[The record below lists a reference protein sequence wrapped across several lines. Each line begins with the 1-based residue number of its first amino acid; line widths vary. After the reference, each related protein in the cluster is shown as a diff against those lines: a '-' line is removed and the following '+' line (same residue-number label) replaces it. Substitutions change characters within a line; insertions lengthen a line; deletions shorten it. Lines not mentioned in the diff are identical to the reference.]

1 MNMNCSLVMTS
12 IAAPDNQVL
21 RTFARECA
29 VNDVPF
35 IVVGDFKSPGRF
47 QLNKCDYWGLDRQ
60 RQLPFELAG
69 ILPENTYARKN
80 IGYLIAMRN
89 NTEVI
94 VETDDDTLPKP
105 EFWHERRRAITAQ
118 VLEGA
123 DWVNV
128 YRCFTHHHIWPRGFA
143 VEKLHGLQGL
153 GSSVTSR
160 EVDAPVQQGL
170 SDENPDVDALYRLT
184 LPLPMTFDRAR
195 PVALGVNTWCPINS
209 QNTTWF
215 REAFPLL
222 YLPSLCSF
230 RLTDIWRGLIAQR
243 IAWTC
248 GWHVVFHNA
257 TVFHDRNE
265 HDLLKDFQD
274 EITGYLNNGR
284 IAEELQGLDLKSGT
298 EAIFDNLLTCY
309 AMMVDRGHL
318 AGDEIALVEAWTNDC
333 RAALSG

>member
-1 MNMNCSLVMTS
+1 MQSE
-12 IAAPDNQVL
+12 P
-21 RTFARECA
+21 
-29 VNDVPF
+29 
-35 IVVGDFKSPGRF
+35 
-47 QLNKCDYWGLDRQ
+47 
-60 RQLPFELAG
+60 
-69 ILPENTYARKN
+69 
-80 IGYLIAMRN
+80 
-89 NTEVI
+89 EVI
-94 VETDDDTLPKP
+94 VETDDDALPKP

-118 VLEGA
+118 VIEDA

-143 VEKLHGLQGL
+143 LEKLHGLQGL
-153 GSSVTSR
+153 GSSVTLR

-195 PVALGVNTWCPINS
+195 PVALGVNSWCPINS

-222 YLPSLCSF
+222 YLPCSCSF

-248 GWHVVFHNA
+248 GWHVAFHNA

-265 HDLLKDFQD
+265 HDLLKDLQD
-274 EITGYLNNGR
+274 EVVGYMSNGR
-284 IAEELQGLDLKSGT
+284 IADELQDLDLKSGS
-298 EAIFDNLLTCY
+298 EAICDNLFACY
-309 AMMVDRGHL
+309 AMMIDRGHL
-318 AGDEIALVEAWTNDC
+318 GRDEMALVRAWINDY
-333 RAALSG
+333 RNLHA